1 MFKHILV
8 PTDGSKLSL
17 KAIDMAVKYA
27 SVSGAYVT
35 ALTVTPPYPPGIMG
49 EGYFLESFSA
59 PDWSKVTSQQTKRIG
74 EIVKKRVAQLSKKS
88 VKKLVDVKF
97 IGTSDDNP
105 YLAIIDAAKNRKCD
119 LIMMA
124 SHGRGGVATLLM
136 GSETN
141 KVLAHSKIPVL
152 VCR

>member
-1 MFKHILV
+1 M
-8 PTDGSKLSL
+8 SL
-17 KAIDMAVKYA
+17 RLPLHQA
-27 SVSGAYVT
+27 T
-35 ALTVTPPYPPGIMG
+35 LQALW
-49 EGYFLESFSA
+49 A

-88 VKKLVDVKF
+88 TKKLADVKF
-97 IGTSDDNP
+97 IGASGDNP
-105 YLAIIDAAKNRKCD
+105 SEAIIEAAKNRKCD

-124 SHGRGGVATLLM
+124 SHGRGGVTTLLM